1 MWLLCLGTLWWCAG
15 AIVVKPALNAVNALN
30 SLPPCT
36 GPVSLLQEPVQ
47 DAFDKIY
54 TKHLWGG
61 DGVTRSRSG
70 PGSNIGRAT
79 ETLCSVIFE
88 ALLKASKE
96 KEAAGMTE
104 YELNFL
110 DAPSGDFFWMPGCLS
125 RIASRLPAGARLNYQ
140 GVDVSDVATGIA
152 EGKRASAQASV
163 PTVTI
168 EPFKTLNLAEAGIL
182 GRTFPAKHFDVINC
196 RDALQHNAME
206 LVHAILGNFNLAGTW
221 LVNDVDTAGAN
232 GKDIRAGQFRPIDIT
247 APPFNNVP
255 ECLQAGPV
263 RRRENEHF
271 GIFKLPLTA

>member
-1 MWLLCLGTLWWCAG
+1 MWRLCLGALLSQAG
-15 AIVVKPALNAVNALN
+15 AIVVKPAQSSVNALN
-30 SLPPCT
+30 VPPCS
-36 GPVSLLQEPVQ
+36 GPISLLQDPVQ

-54 TKHLWGG
+54 TRHSWGG
-61 DGVTRSRSG
+61 DGVHWSKSG
-70 PGSNIGRAT
+70 AGSNINQAT
-79 ETLCSVIFE
+79 EALCSVILE

-104 YELNFL
+104 YDLNFL

-140 GVDVSDVATGIA
+140 GVDVSDVATRIA

-163 PTVTI
+163 PKVTI
-168 EPFKTLNLAEAGIL
+168 EPFKTINLAETGIL

-221 LVNDVDTAGAN
+221 LVNDVDTAGSN

-255 ECLQAGPV
+255 ECLQVGPIK
-263 RRRENEHF
+263 RKENENF
-271 GIFKLPLTA
+271 GIFKLPVTA